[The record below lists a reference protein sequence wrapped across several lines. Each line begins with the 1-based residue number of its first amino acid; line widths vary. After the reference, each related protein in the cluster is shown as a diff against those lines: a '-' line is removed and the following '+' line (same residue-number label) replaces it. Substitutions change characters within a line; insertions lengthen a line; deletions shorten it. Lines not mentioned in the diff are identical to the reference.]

1 MNPNDRGVPQF
12 SGITKYDLQLAGA
25 GGGGARSA
33 VAGQVLHGGSRLGG
47 EAVFVPK
54 PKPGS
59 SGSNDKEA
67 SQAGQ
72 GQLEEDAGY
81 LMTFVTDEASLQSEL
96 VIYDAASMASAPVA
110 RLRLPQ
116 RVPHGFHGAWVS
128 AGHLAAQA
136 ARQREEGAAALA

>member
-25 GGGGARSA
+25 GGGGGAGSA

-54 PKPGS
+54 PKPS
-59 SGSNDKEA
+59 SSVRGSNGKKA
-67 SQAGQ
+67 SQEEQ
-72 GQLEEDAGY
+72 EEEDAGY
-81 LMTFVTDEASLQSEL
+81 LMTFVTDEATLQSEL
-96 VIYDAASMASAPVA
+96 VVYDAASMASAPVA

-128 AGHLAAQA
+128 ADHLAAQA
-136 ARQREEGAAALA
+136 ARQREEGALA

>member
-1 MNPNDRGVPQF
+1 MQPNDRGEPQF
-12 SGITKYDLQLAGA
+12 SGITKYDLQLA
-25 GGGGARSA
+25 GGARSA

-59 SGSNDKEA
+59 SSNGKKAQQAALEKEGE
-67 SQAGQ
+67 QE
-72 GQLEEDAGY
+72 EEDAGF
-81 LMTFVTDEASLQSEL
+81 LMTFVTDNATLQSEL

-110 RLRLPQ
+110 RLRMPQ

-128 AGHLAAQA
+128 AAQLAEQA
-136 ARQREEGAAALA
+136 EQQRREAGPGVAA